1 MGKTLRDEDL
11 RLNIIIN
18 GDNGRK
24 EMAALER
31 SIHDTNAKLE
41 ALYAKRKKLEA
52 QGKADTASYRSVQAQ
67 IGKYNKELDNNRAKL
82 AALQR
87 QQSINSMTLSEL
99 RTHINRVQ
107 TQLNKTDP
115 KTPLWAKL
123 NSELKASKQ
132 RLAEMSAQSKV
143 TGGVVCNMAERIN
156 RYIGLITAG
165 FASMTFAI
173 SGINRARRIFN
184 EYDESL
190 NNMRKTT
197 GLTASEAEE
206 LSRKLAGIDT
216 RTAQNELMGIA
227 RVAGKLGI
235 AKEDLF
241 GFVKAADVLKISL
254 GKDLGD
260 NVEATLGQIGKL
272 VTVFHLTDE
281 FGIEEAMMKA
291 GAAINE
297 LGKSSTAN
305 EANIVNF
312 TKRVAGIAATSK
324 ISIADVTGL
333 GATVDACAIQIET
346 AGTAINNVITG
357 MFKRTRQFA
366 AVARMSFTDFK
377 DLLNKDVNEAL
388 NRVLEGMSS
397 TDGMEKVVAALSS
410 LKIEG
415 ARSVMV
421 LSSLAKNTQVLRKQ
435 QVISNQAFEE
445 GTSCLGEFYIMN
457 ETATAKME
465 KAKKA
470 VTDQA
475 VVLGRQLTPAITLS
489 LSASTWFIRIMGSLV
504 TIITKYHALLIGLA
518 VAYNAHAI
526 AQKTLVAW
534 DKLAGVWK
542 QRNILFSNQHRVA
555 LTREAIA
562 IHATRNA
569 ETAASKATMLWCA
582 AKNLLVG
589 NIRAATLAMKTFFMS
604 MGPIGWF
611 TLGLSALA
619 TVAGGL
625 VTHYK
630 NAHRAQR
637 LLSDNMKKATTDAA
651 KERAELDRLKGKLE
665 GCRKGTKEYNDTKAE
680 IISKFRKY
688 DSTLKSESLTVDTL
702 ASKYDNLTAAINRTY
717 NARQYEKFSSD
728 QSHLL
733 DKTMT
738 QNLDKIYSRLIKNL
752 GDEKGTK
759 VYTKILNSILGGE
772 KLEQDIIEILDKIQ
786 AKGTITADSRIDS
799 WIRNIREAQKAAAD
813 LDALARARFG
823 ITPSTPAK
831 SAGSTSTTPPSSD
844 NPEGGLGDADFSDD
858 GKWSLDKDAAY
869 QQRRHTLKKQ
879 YLAGEI
885 ETERE
890 YNRQLLALD
899 ISTLQQRLKLNI
911 DDAEERAKIQNTLD
925 DKLLQQRDQNSKW
938 SLGSDEA
945 YMAAQLDLKK
955 KYLNKEI
962 QSETEYDDL
971 SLQLEITALQN
982 RLEKNIETGE
992 DRISLEQ
999 QLADKLLSQQKRNAQ
1014 RQAEAD
1020 EILAA
1025 AETDLIAQENR
1036 RYELQKR
1043 KFAGQSNVLAA
1054 LQKQHERK
1062 ITKIQLDSANDR
1074 IAREDAQYRLSRKML
1089 QNQHRQESALFSGN
1103 SQQRKALRKR
1113 QFEELAALDAEHLK
1127 NLTTQLQSLIDT
1139 GQIDDIKL
1147 NVSLLSNEEIIK
1159 LKNQLQDAV
1168 ALLQNVQGGEDGS
1181 ENKPKIG
1188 GIDNGADFLGLN
1200 KSQWTDLF
1208 SGNLEGWEDWASSIA
1223 DVVSG
1228 IGSQT
1233 MQLWGSI
1240 DKLQTAQ
1247 ENKQLK
1253 EFEKNNN
1260 KKKKALEKRLNFGL
1274 ITEAQYNAEVE
1285 AMDAEYEA
1293 YQEELAIKQA
1303 KRQKAMQIADAT
1315 INTAVAVTKT
1325 FAEWGWPW
1333 GIVPAAIQSA
1343 LGLAQI
1349 ALIASTPIS
1358 TGAEEG
1364 GFQDVTRRQDGRKY
1378 QARLNPNK
1386 RGFIADPTLLVA
1398 ENGAEYVI
1406 PAEGLQNPT
1415 LLPFINTMETARRN
1429 GTLRNL
1435 NFESI
1440 YPAHV
1445 STGLATGGIFNQQP
1459 HADLEFVPDDPRNGY
1474 LDPTFLRMLYSA
1486 VTKLST
1492 ILSKPIKADVS
1503 LMGRGNLLEKMDEY
1517 DRMKRR
1523 GKIGG

>member
-41 ALYAKRKKLEA
+41 SLYAKRKKLEA

-67 IGKYNKELDNNRAKL
+67 IGKYNKELDSNRAKL

-87 QQSINSMTLSEL
+87 QQSINTMTLSEL
-99 RTHINRVQ
+99 RAHINRVQ
-107 TQLNKTDP
+107 IQLNKTDP

-184 EYDESL
+184 DYDEAL

-197 GLTASEAEE
+197 NLTATEAEE

-297 LGKSSTAN
+297 LGKRSTAN

-312 TKRVAGIAATSK
+312 TKRVAGISATSK

-333 GATVDACAIQIET
+333 GATVDACGIQIET

-377 DLLNKDVNEAL
+377 DLLNTDVNEAL

-415 ARSVMV
+415 ARSVTV
-421 LSSLAKNTQVLRKQ
+421 LSSLANNTQVLREQ
-435 QVISNQAFEE
+435 QIISNQAFEE
-445 GTSCLGEFYIMN
+445 GTSCLGEFNIMN
-457 ETATAKME
+457 ETATARME

-475 VVLGRQLTPAITLS
+475 VALGRQLTPAITMS
-489 LSASTWFIRIMGSLV
+489 LSASTWFIRIMGGLV
-504 TIITKYHALLIGLA
+504 TIVTKYHALLIGLA
-518 VAYNAHAI
+518 VAYNAHTI
-526 AQKTLVAW
+526 AQKTMVGW
-534 DKLAGVWK
+534 DKLSAVWK
-542 QRNILFSNQHRVA
+542 QRNILFSNQHRIA

-562 IHATRNA
+562 IHATSTA
-569 ETAASKATMLWCA
+569 EKAASKSTMLWCA
-582 AKNLLVG
+582 AKNLLIG
-589 NIRAATLAMKTFFMS
+589 NIRAATLAMKAFFVS
-604 MGPIGWF
+604 MGPIGWI

-619 TVAGGL
+619 TVVGGL

-630 NAHRAQR
+630 NAHKAQR
-637 LLSDNMKKATTDAA
+637 LLSDNMKKAATDAA
-651 KERAELDRLKGKLE
+651 QERAELDRLKGKLE
-665 GCRKGTKEYNDTKAE
+665 SCRKGTKEYNDTKAE
-680 IISKFRKY
+680 IISKFGKY
-688 DSTLKSESLTVDTL
+688 DSTLKNETLTVNTL
-702 ASKYDNLTAAINRTY
+702 RKKYESLTAAIMQAAR
-717 NARQYEKFSSD
+717 ARQYSSFAAEQQKTFDEQFGKISDKLWEHLNDQYYTEKASKYYNQIINAFF
-728 QSHLL
+728 
-733 DKTMT
+733 
-738 QNLDKIYSRLIKNL
+738 
-752 GDEKGTK
+752 
-759 VYTKILNSILGGE
+759 GGR
-772 KLEQDIIEILDKIQ
+772 
-786 AKGTITADSRIDS
+786 S
-799 WIRNIREAQKAAAD
+799 
-813 LDALARARFG
+813 LDAWLTTGSARSKRLVKQLQELRTEQKKMDDEARARFG
-823 ITPSTPAK
+823 ITPSTPAN
-831 SAGSTSTTPPSSD
+831 STGSTTPTTSPTD
-844 NPEGGLGDADFSDD
+844 NPTETLEGEGGFGDD

-885 ETERE
+885 ETERD

-899 ISTLQQRLKLNI
+899 IATLQRRLKLNI

-925 DKLLQQRDQNSKW
+925 DKLLQQRDQNNKW
-938 SLGSDEA
+938 ALGSDED

-971 SLQLEITALQN
+971 SLQLEITTLQN
-982 RLEKNIETGE
+982 RLEKNIEKGE

-999 QLADKLLSQQKRNAQ
+999 QLADKLLSQQKRNNQ

-1036 RYELQKR
+1036 RYEQKKR
-1043 KFAGQSNVLAA
+1043 QFAGQANVLEA
-1054 LQKQHERK
+1054 LAKQHERK
-1062 ITKIQLDSANDR
+1062 ITKIKLDAANDR
-1074 IAREDAQYRLSRKML
+1074 LTREEAQYKLSRKML
-1089 QNQHRQESALFSGN
+1089 QNQHRRELSLFAGN
-1103 SQQRKALRKR
+1103 SRQRKARRKR
-1113 QFEELAALDAEHLK
+1113 QFDELAELDAGHLK
-1127 NLTTQLQSLIDT
+1127 NLTDQLQSLIDT

-1147 NVSLLSNEEIIK
+1147 NVSLLSNEEILA

-1168 ALLQNVQGGEDGS
+1168 AQLQNVQGGEAGS
-1181 ENKPKIG
+1181 ETKPKIG

-1208 SGNLEGWEDWASSIA
+1208 SGNLEGWEDWADSIA

-1228 IGSQT
+1228 IGAQT

-1247 ENKQLK
+1247 ENRQLK

-1260 KKKKALEKRLNFGL
+1260 KKKRALEKRLNSGL

-1349 ALIASTPIS
+1349 AIIASTPIS

-1364 GFQDVTRRQDGRKY
+1364 GFQNVTRQQDRHRFR
-1378 QARLNPNK
+1378 ARLNPEK
-1386 RGFIADPTLLVA
+1386 RGFIETPTLLVA
-1398 ENGAEYVI
+1398 ENGTEYVI
-1406 PAEGLQNPT
+1406 PNEGLQNPS
-1415 LLPFINTMETARRN
+1415 LLPFINTIEAARRN

-1435 NFESI
+1435 NFESV
-1440 YPAHV
+1440 YPAIV
-1445 STGLATGGIFNQQP
+1445 SSGLAAGGVANQQSI
-1459 HADLEFVPDDPRNGY
+1459 ADSDLDFDPDDLRY
-1474 LDPTFLRMLYSA
+1474 SYSDPTFLRMLYSA
-1486 VTKLST
+1486 VTKLTT

-1503 LMGRGNLLEKMDEY
+1503 LMGRGNLLERMDEY
-1517 DRMKRR
+1517 ERMKRR

>member
-41 ALYAKRKKLEA
+41 SLYAKRKKLEA

-67 IGKYNKELDNNRAKL
+67 IGKYNKTLDDNRAKL

-99 RTHINRVQ
+99 RAHINRVQ
-107 TQLNKTDP
+107 IQLNKTDP

-123 NSELKASKQ
+123 NSELKSSKQ

-184 EYDESL
+184 DYDEAL

-197 GLTASEAEE
+197 NLTATEAEE

-235 AKEDLF
+235 AKDDLF

-272 VTVFHLTDE
+272 VTIFHLTEE

-312 TKRVAGIAATSK
+312 TKRVAGIAAPSK
-324 ISIADVTGL
+324 ISIADITGL
-333 GATVDACAIQIET
+333 GATVDACGIQIET

-366 AVARMSFTDFK
+366 AVARMSFTDFR
-377 DLLNKDVNEAL
+377 DLLKKDVNEAL

-415 ARSVMV
+415 ARSVTV
-421 LSSLAKNTQVLRKQ
+421 LSSLANNTQVLREQ
-435 QVISNQAFEE
+435 QIISNQAFEE
-445 GTSCLGEFYIMN
+445 GTSCLGEFNIMN
-457 ETATAKME
+457 DTATAGME

-470 VTDQA
+470 VTVQA
-475 VVLGRQLTPAITLS
+475 AALGRQLTPAITMS
-489 LSASTWFIRIMGSLV
+489 LSASTWFIRIMGGLV
-504 TIITKYHALLIGLA
+504 TVITKYHALLIGLA
-518 VAYNAHAI
+518 VAYKAHSI
-526 AQKTLVAW
+526 AQKTMVAW
-534 DKLAGVWK
+534 DKLSAVWK
-542 QRNILFSNQHRVA
+542 QRNILFSNQHRIA

-562 IHATRNA
+562 IHATSSA
-569 ETAASKATMLWCA
+569 EKAASKSTMLWCA

-589 NIRAATLAMKTFFMS
+589 NIRAATLAMKAFFVS
-604 MGPIGWF
+604 LGPIGWI

-619 TVAGGL
+619 TVVGGL

-630 NAHRAQR
+630 NAHKAQR

-651 KERAELDRLKGKLE
+651 QERAELDRLKGKLE
-665 GCRKGTKEYNDTKAE
+665 SCRKGTKEYNDTKAE
-680 IISKFRKY
+680 IISKFGKY
-688 DSTLKSESLTVDTL
+688 DNTLKSETLTVNTL
-702 ASKYDNLTAAINRTY
+702 REKYESLTAAIMQAAR
-717 NARQYEKFSSD
+717 ARQYNSFASEQQKTFDEQFGEISDKLWEHLNDRYYTEKASKYYNQIINAFF
-728 QSHLL
+728 
-733 DKTMT
+733 
-738 QNLDKIYSRLIKNL
+738 
-752 GDEKGTK
+752 
-759 VYTKILNSILGGE
+759 GGR
-772 KLEQDIIEILDKIQ
+772 
-786 AKGTITADSRIDS
+786 S
-799 WIRNIREAQKAAAD
+799 
-813 LDALARARFG
+813 LDAWLTTGSAKSKRLVKQLQELRTEQKKMDDEARARFG
-823 ITPSTPAK
+823 IAPSAPTK
-831 SAGSTSTTPPSSD
+831 STGSTTPTTTPTD
-844 NPEGGLGDADFSDD
+844 NPDEVLGGGDFGDD

-890 YNRQLLALD
+890 YNRQLLELD
-899 ISTLQQRLKLNI
+899 IATLQRRLKLNI

-925 DKLLQQRDQNSKW
+925 DKLLQQRDQNNKW
-938 SLGSDEA
+938 SLSSDEA

-955 KYLNKEI
+955 RYLNKEI

-971 SLQLEITALQN
+971 SLQLEITTLQN
-982 RLEKNIETGE
+982 RLAKNIEKGE

-999 QLADKLLSQQKRNAQ
+999 QLADKLLSQQKRNNQ

-1036 RYELQKR
+1036 RYEQKKR
-1043 KFAGQSNVLAA
+1043 QFAGQVNVLEA
-1054 LQKQHERK
+1054 LAKQHERNIAK
-1062 ITKIQLDSANDR
+1062 IHLDEINRAIKIDEDAYERDRRNLKSQQAAELLAFTGTASEKKRLKKQQAEELANVDMKYAVEMAARLNTLLDNGNYGGLSLDSA
-1074 IAREDAQYRLSRKML
+1074 ILSD
-1089 QNQHRQESALFSGN
+1089 
-1103 SQQRKALRKR
+1103 
-1113 QFEELAALDAEHLK
+1113 EEK
-1127 NLTTQLQSLIDT
+1127 
-1139 GQIDDIKL
+1139 
-1147 NVSLLSNEEIIK
+1147 
-1159 LKNQLQDAV
+1159 
-1168 ALLQNVQGGEDGS
+1168 
-1181 ENKPKIG
+1181 
-1188 GIDNGADFLGLN
+1188 
-1200 KSQWTDLF
+1200 
-1208 SGNLEGWEDWASSIA
+1208 
-1223 DVVSG
+1223 
-1228 IGSQT
+1228 
-1233 MQLWGSI
+1233 
-1240 DKLQTAQ
+1240 DKLQQKLLDVKEQLLSLGLTIDNLNGGELNAVAGTKDILGFSLDDWSTLFENLEQGKVGVQEVAMALSAMMNIYATYDKFATAS
-1247 ENKQLK
+1247 ENRQLK
-1253 EFEKNNN
+1253 EFKKNNES
-1260 KKKKALEKRLNFGL
+1260 KKKDLQRRLDMGL
-1274 ITEAQYNAEVE
+1274 INQDEYNSKVAQLDEA
-1285 AMDAEYEA
+1285 YEA
-1293 YQEELAIKQA
+1293 KEEEMQLKQA
-1303 KRQKAMQIADAT
+1303 RRQKALSIADAI
-1315 INTAVAVTKT
+1315 INTAVGVT
-1325 FAEWGWPW
+1325 
-1333 GIVPAAIQSA
+1333 SA
-1343 LGLAQI
+1343 LKLGPIIGPVLAAMIGAMGAVQI
-1349 ALIASTPIS
+1349 ALITSQPV

-1364 GFQDVTRRQDGRKY
+1364 GFHEVTRRQDGRKFR
-1378 QARLNPNK
+1378 ARLSPDK
-1386 RGFIADPTLLVA
+1386 RGFVDDPTLLVG
-1398 ENGAEYVI
+1398 ENGSEYVI
-1406 PAEGLQNPT
+1406 PNEGLQNPT

-1435 NFESI
+1435 NFDSVYPATTSPGLASGGFTLPSTTNVESI
-1440 YPAHV
+1440 HVLDNPFFDKIIERLDYLCEKANDPIPAVV
-1445 STGLATGGIFNQQP
+1445 SLLG
-1459 HADLEFVPDDPRNGY
+1459 RNGFVKKY
-1474 LDPTFLRMLYSA
+1474 KEYI
-1486 VTKLST
+1486 KLKNNGQ
-1492 ILSKPIKADVS
+1492 L
-1503 LMGRGNLLEKMDEY
+1503 GQ
-1517 DRMKRR
+1517 
-1523 GKIGG
+1523 